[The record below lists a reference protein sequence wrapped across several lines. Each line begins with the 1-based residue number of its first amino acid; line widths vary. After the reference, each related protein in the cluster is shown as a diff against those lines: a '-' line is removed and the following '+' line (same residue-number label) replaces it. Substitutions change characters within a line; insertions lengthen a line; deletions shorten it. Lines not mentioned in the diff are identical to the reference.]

1 VKRARLAAC
10 VAWLATIGAP
20 LTARGVE
27 RFPPPDFES
36 GHTLPT
42 TTTPPADPA
51 WFDVLDVSVLLIM
64 LVAAT
69 WLVLRRRSRAGII
82 VSTLIALAYFG
93 FWRQGCV
100 CPIGAL
106 QNVSLALAN
115 SSYALPW
122 VVGLFF
128 ALPIVFALVVGRTF
142 CAGVCPLGA
151 IQDLVV
157 LRPVRVPEWLETPLR
172 MVRHLYLG
180 LAVLLAATGSAFII
194 CQYDPFVGI
203 FRLSATTGMLI
214 FGGALLLVGLFIA
227 RPYCRYLCPYGL
239 VLGWCSRASKWHA
252 EVDPTTCINCRLCE
266 DACPVNAIDC
276 PQEPDDA
283 SPGKSRRRIAVALAM
298 LPALIIA
305 GLLLGRG
312 ASATLARMH
321 RDVQLADRLLAEQ
334 ADPTIGQ
341 IRSTRA
347 FRATGAPLAEA
358 YDRSDAVQ
366 ADFAVASPLFGG
378 YVGLVFGMAWI
389 ALLRRPRRT
398 DYRIN
403 RARCVS
409 CGRCFKYCP
418 HDPRNTALLARLT
431 AEGRVVP

>member
-1 VKRARLAAC
+1 MKRLRLLEC
-10 VAWLATIGAP
+10 VAWLAAFGAP
-20 LTARGVE
+20 LVALAVE

-42 TTTPPADPA
+42 TRTPPADPA
-51 WFDVLDVSVLLIM
+51 WFDVLDVSVLLV
-64 LVAAT
+64 LLLAAT
-69 WLVLRRRSRAGII
+69 WLVLRRRSRRGII
-82 VSTLIALAYFG
+82 VSTLIALGYFG

-100 CPIGAL
+100 CPIGAV
-106 QNVSLALAN
+106 QNVSLALADGG
-115 SSYALPW
+115 YALPW

-128 ALPIVFALVVGRTF
+128 ALPIAFALVVGRTF

-172 MVRHLYLG
+172 LLRHLYLG
-180 LAVLLAATGSAFII
+180 LAVLFAVTGSAFII

-214 FGGALLLVGLFIA
+214 FGGVLLLAGLFIA

-266 DACPVNAIDC
+266 DACPVNAIDY
-276 PQEPDDA
+276 PREQDAA
-283 SPGKSRRRIAVALAM
+283 SPGRSRRRMAIALVM
-298 LPALIIA
+298 LPVFIVA
-305 GLLLGRG
+305 GLLMGRG
-312 ASATLARMH
+312 ASATLSRMH

-334 ADPTIGQ
+334 ADPAIGQ
-341 IRSTRA
+341 IHSTRA

-358 YDRSDAVQ
+358 LDRSDAVQ
-366 ADFAVASPLFGG
+366 ANFAIAAPVFGG
-378 YVGLVFGMAWI
+378 YVGLVFGVAWI
-389 ALLRRPRRT
+389 GLLRRPRRT

-418 HDPRNTALLARLT
+418 HDPRNTELLAQLT
-431 AEGRVVP
+431 AAGRAAP